1 MSTHSISSTFWLD
14 QEEGGKEAVLRVI
27 GVGGGGG
34 NAVNNM
40 VNQEIKG
47 IEFIAINTDA
57 QALENNKATVKIQ
70 AGKKLTKGLGAGARP
85 DTGSKAVE
93 ENIDEIKEALKG
105 TDMLFITAGMGG
117 GTGTGGA
124 PVIAQ
129 TAREMNILTIAIVTR
144 PFSFEGRKRS
154 QMAMAGIELLK
165 QYVDTLI
172 IIPNDRVI
180 DVIESN
186 ATAEE
191 ALAKVDEV
199 LHNATRG
206 ISELITEHGLINLDF
221 ADVRTTMKD
230 GGTALIGAASAT
242 GEKRAEK
249 AALEAITSP
258 LLDGM
263 TIRGA
268 QNVLVNITAS
278 SSLTMREIKT
288 ASEIIRAE
296 IGDQV
301 NEDEIML
308 GTVINPNMGDQLHIT
323 VVATRF
329 QEGASNVPMHHEVRV
344 APVDLPTQEVV
355 MTPET
360 QLPPELPHVIEPSR
374 VQKVLVIPP
383 YKGEDNLKKLDVP
396 TFMRQD
402 GYGYDTPA
410 PTSDK
415 SQPSSN
421 IKILKIESSK
431 RDDKPRSTGGDGNDD
446 DFPSFLSRYR
456 APFS

>member
-1 MSTHSISSTFWLD
+1 MEGNNMSSNSISSTFWFD
-14 QEEGGKEAVLRVI
+14 QEGTGNAAVLRVV

-40 VNQEIKG
+40 VNQSIKG
-47 IEFIAINTDA
+47 IEFIAVNTDA
-57 QALENNKATVKIQ
+57 QALSNNLANIKVQ
-70 AGKKLTKGLGAGARP
+70 AGKKLTRGLGAGARP

-93 ENIDEIKEALKG
+93 ECLDEIKGHLQG

-124 PVIAQ
+124 PMIAQ
-129 TAREMNILTIAIVTR
+129 AAREMGILTVAIVTK
-144 PFSFEGRKRS
+144 PFSFEGKKRM

-165 QYVDTLI
+165 QFVDTLI
-172 IIPNDRVI
+172 IIPNDRVV

-186 ATAEE
+186 ATAEQ

-199 LHNATRG
+199 LQHATRG

-230 GGTALIGAASAT
+230 GGNALIGASIAS

-249 AALEAITSP
+249 AASAAITSP

-278 SSLTMREIKT
+278 SSLTMKEIKT
-288 ASEIIRAE
+288 ASEIIRAAV
-296 IGDQV
+296 GDTAG
-301 NEDEIML
+301 EDEIIL
-308 GTVINPNMGDQLHIT
+308 GTVINPAMGDELQIT

-329 QEGASNVPMHHEVRV
+329 QEASPATKQVSEASLPTVEVPIS
-344 APVDLPTQEVV
+344 APVVAQEPVYA
-355 MTPET
+355 P
-360 QLPPELPHVIEPSR
+360 QRAP
-374 VQKVLVIPP
+374 KVLVIPP
-383 YKGEDNLKKLDVP
+383 YKGEENLKKLDVP

-402 GYGYDTPA
+402 DTPHLHVRTDSPDPA
-410 PTSDK
+410 RHP
-415 SQPSSN
+415 N
-421 IKILKIESSK
+421 VKILKVDQPK
-431 RDDKPRSTGGDGNDD
+431 RDDAPSVGGDGNDED
-446 DFPSFLSRYR
+446 
-456 APFS
+456 APTFFRRFRQSYS